1 VSEAV
6 MNDYQYSYL
15 EPVLSVY
22 GAICLM

>member
-1 VSEAV
+1 